1 MSTVDADAQA
11 ERLIAAWRTNHR
23 ATALL
28 VAHLP
33 ASIWSRPVPGVPR
46 LTVGMIAAH
55 IHNIRCRWIK
65 SLGAAH
71 GVKVPR
77 RVDLRR
83 VRPPELVKAL
93 SRSSEGMVDL
103 IELGMANGGR
113 VPRATWQN
121 FPTDMEHF
129 LSYFVA
135 HEGHHRG
142 QLCLVARQLGRR
154 LPPSVTNG
162 IWQWMRLSRQDRPR
176 AGRRRSPGSARSS
189 GRGAAPDARR

>member
-1 MSTVDADAQA
+1 MRGRRGAERDAQA
-11 ERLIAAWRTNHR
+11 GRLIAAWRTNDR
-23 ATALL
+23 ATRYL

-33 ASIWSRPVPGVPR
+33 APLWTSRVPGVPR

-71 GVKVPR
+71 GVEVPPLVDR
-77 RVDLRR
+77 RG
-83 VRPPELVKAL
+83 VRPADLVKAL
-93 SRSSEGMVDL
+93 SRSSDGMIDL

-142 QLCLVARQLGRR
+142 QLCMVARQLGQR
-154 LPPSVTNG
+154 LPSSVTNG
-162 IWQWMRLSRQDRPR
+162 IWQWTRLSRQ
-176 AGRRRSPGSARSS
+176 AGSLGDRRRTRARS
-189 GRGAAPDARR
+189 GR